1 MKTVE
6 IDHLLV
12 YIGKKKTC
20 GSITLIKGRHNILV
34 DTGSPWEKDLL
45 LQGTVN
51 LLYLVCMIFDAEI
64 SFWPSWH
71 GFELAYSLMCM
82 TIIFIHICMAFGDIL
97 DLMEA
102 AFHQNCLIE
111 YTTKCNVCFTV
122 NDFYKTMYFV

>member
-1 MKTVE
+1 MIKITLLYLQAVFHFDIYDTTAYNNQSKDELIVKTVE
-6 IDHLLV
+6 IVHLLV

-64 SFWPSWH
+64 SF
-71 GFELAYSLMCM
+71 
-82 TIIFIHICMAFGDIL
+82 
-97 DLMEA
+97 
-102 AFHQNCLIE
+102 
-111 YTTKCNVCFTV
+111 
-122 NDFYKTMYFV
+122 